1 MHRSIV
7 PVCIVSLS
15 IAAAGC
21 GSDSGP
27 GDEIAHLRVIHAMPE
42 APAVDLVVDGRTVA
56 EAVSYTQAS
65 AFADVPAGPA
75 AIELRLAGG
84 AGTHALSGGDL
95 EAGQRYTL
103 LFGAAARADGLALIA
118 DTAIGVPTT
127 PPPVSPSDTGAI
139 PGENKV
145 KIRIIHNAPAAP
157 PLDVY
162 VSGADDVLAGITP
175 AIEPFTYG
183 VGLAPEF
190 PGYMERD
197 PGVYRIRFTA
207 DGTTDVLFDTGPVSM
222 AAGQVRSFIL
232 FSSDTTGM
240 GIAVVRER

>member
-7 PVCIVSLS
+7 PVCIFSLS
-15 IAAAGC
+15 IAAGGC
-21 GSDSGP
+21 GSDNGP
-27 GDEIAHLRVIHAMPE
+27 GDGIAHLRVIHAMAD

-56 EAVSYTQAS
+56 EGVSYTHAS
-65 AFADVPAGPA
+65 AFADVAAGPA

-84 AGTHALSGGDL
+84 AGTHALQGGDL
-95 EAGQRYTL
+95 EAGERYTL
-103 LFGAAARADGLALIA
+103 LFGAAALADGLALIA
-118 DTAIGVPTT
+118 DTATGVPTT
-127 PPPVSPSDTGAI
+127 PPPTSPADTGAI
-139 PGENKV
+139 PGESKV
-145 KIRIIHNAPAAP
+145 KIRVIHNAPTAP
-157 PLDVY
+157 PLDLY
-162 VSGADDVLAGITP
+162 VTGADGDLAGITP
-175 AIEPFTYG
+175 AIEPFRYG

-197 PGVYRIRFTA
+197 PGVHRIRFTA

-232 FSSDTTGM
+232 FSSDTAGI